1 MLPPKMGGWMRT
13 GLSKATNPQPLG
25 RPWLVFLN
33 THYVQGLLYNCS
45 PGSLESLS
53 GFGFLRGRPGI
64 YSGLLDIR
72 CLPWW
77 GLGSL
82 HPKTDAQTRVSSGLW
97 SAGRT
102 PKGPSEAP

>member
-53 GFGFLRGRPGI
+53 GFGFLLGRPGL
-64 YSGLLDIR
+64 YSGLLDIW

-77 GLGSL
+77 GL
-82 HPKTDAQTRVSSGLW
+82 W
-97 SAGRT
+97 S
-102 PKGPSEAP
+102 PSQD

>member
-53 GFGFLRGRPGI
+53 GFGFLLGDPESTLGCWT
-64 YSGLLDIR
+64 SGVS
-72 CLPWW
+72 
-77 GLGSL
+77 LGGDCGL

>member
-1 MLPPKMGGWMRT
+1 MLPPKVGGWVRT

-33 THYVQGLLYNCS
+33 THRVQGLLYNCS

-64 YSGLLDIR
+64 HPGLLDIR
-72 CLPWW
+72 SC
-77 GLGSL
+77 SF
-82 HPKTDAQTRVSSGLW
+82 SGD
-97 SAGRT
+97 S
-102 PKGPSEAP
+102 GPSIPRLTLSPE

>member
-33 THYVQGLLYNCS
+33 THHVQGLLYNCS

-64 YSGLLDIR
+64 YPGGWTSGVS
-72 CLPWW
+72 
-77 GLGSL
+77 LGGDS
-82 HPKTDAQTRVSSGLW
+82 
-97 SAGRT
+97 
-102 PKGPSEAP
+102 GPSIPRLTLRPE